1 MKTKS
6 LLLIMLVNMLKRKI
20 IFLKN
25 TFISFTTLIRIIINI
40 YLIILIH

>member
-6 LLLIMLVNMLKRKI
+6 LLLIMLANMSKRKT

-25 TFISFTTLIRIIINI
+25 TFVNSAILIRIIINI
-40 YLIILIH
+40 YLIILIY